1 MGMKE
6 FTFEDL
12 DYRFTVSLP
21 RKPKK
26 GERIQHGG
34 EEYIFQTTK
43 LVDGVEVCE
52 VRGPKTLQAGL
63 DGMQQFAEL
72 QAKARED

>member
-1 MGMKE
+1 MKE

-72 QAKARED
+72 QAKSRAD